1 MKKVIILLF
10 GILISTAYG
19 ISVFAAEG
27 VFSHKVQPD
36 QINIPE
42 FKTTSCKFTQE
53 KLLNNSQNVLRS
65 GGNFQFIEKKGVV
78 FDTLYPVKYT
88 TSYTSGQNKYITDII
103 VSISKKDYSYVEKN
117 FDMYFQKQGNKWQL
131 ALKPKAKSPA
141 ASQLKNIIILGE
153 TVINQININ
162 TLNNGST
169 KLNFTQCS

>member
-103 VSISKKDYSYVEKN
+103 VSISRKDYSYIEKN
-117 FDMYFQKQGNKWQL
+117 FDLYFQKQGSNWEL
-131 ALKPKAKSPA
+131 ALTPKTKSPA
-141 ASQLKNIIILGE
+141 SAQIRNIIIFGN
-153 TVINQININ
+153 IGISRIDIN